1 MSRRS
6 DPFLPLLSL
15 LCPGLWLGFKRN
27 KGMLVDRKQIL
38 SKLSHRPV
46 EALRAAASPLNVRSL
61 HPSIPAH
68 TPSIAL
74 VTKLFQQ
81 LCYCWSQAS
90 VTHTEYLFRRLTG
103 GMTALGFGGS
113 ICRSGPSLDPSA
125 RAFPGPE
132 LWGAM
137 RQYWVPS
144 QASKVWIDS

>member
-38 SKLSHRPV
+38 SKLSHRPA

-90 VTHTEYLFRRLTG
+90 VTHTEYLSQRLMGG
-103 GMTALGFGGS
+103 GMGEGGKGWND
-113 ICRSGPSLDPSA
+113 CTRPWEFYLQVRSFS
-125 RAFPGPE
+125 
-132 LWGAM
+132 
-137 RQYWVPS
+137 
-144 QASKVWIDS
+144 